1 MKKAGKSK
9 KRSKKPAKKVTTLAV
24 NEFVQLETGLQIGE
38 VYIKSI
44 KQRKTRFRKM
54 DELQM
59 QALKDSI
66 GRLGPRDP
74 VIVIPGKKSGE
85 WELIDGHHR
94 IDELSTR
101 GYDTTPVVV
110 LTDKEGKAVSPADAD
125 LAMFSFNVSA
135 ELDEKGFFEVIREM
149 REDQIPINEI
159 ATATARDKDALEEL
173 LGVVGADEAGTMQP
187 LAPMGSLGGGARSG
201 SDDSGDDLFS
211 NIDFN
216 SIGGYGAESG
226 EDGQP
231 VQFKESSRGMP
242 IMLSLPGTDEIED
255 MLEDLCDA
263 MSEETRSG
271 AVVKLMKQ
279 YFGKDK

>member
-1 MKKAGKSK
+1 MKKAGKKKKKKTTSK
-9 KRSKKPAKKVTTLAV
+9 AARKLAV
-24 NEFVQLETGLQIGE
+24 NEFVELETGLQIGE

-54 DELQM
+54 DDLQL

-74 VIVIPGKKSGE
+74 VIVIPGKTSGE

-101 GYDTTPVVV
+101 GYDTVPVVV
-110 LTDKEGKAVSPADAD
+110 LTDKQGQSVSPADAD

-135 ELDEKGFFEVIREM
+135 ELDEKGFFEVLREM
-149 REDQIPINEI
+149 RDDQIPINEI

-173 LGVVGADEAGTMQP
+173 LGVVGADEAGTLKP
-187 LAPMGSLGGGARSG
+187 LAPMGSLGGGAGSG
-201 SDDSGDDLFS
+201 SDEGTDEDMFS
-211 NIDFN
+211 NIDFS
-216 SIGGYGAESG
+216 SIGGFGAEAEGGGST
-226 EDGQP
+226 QL
-231 VQFKESSRGMP
+231 KESSRGMP

-255 MLEDLCDA
+255 MLEDLCEA
-263 MSEETRSG
+263 MAEETRAG
-271 AVVKLMKQ
+271 AVVKLIKQ